1 MATNNLNFDILT
13 DKTAKFIISKFKRKL
28 PKKDEYLIRLVT
40 ELDLIIR
47 KNIYSHLLQVVEI
60 LDLIPDIP
68 HIIRGS
74 SGSSLVCYC
83 LGISPFDPVKEK
95 VSFARFLNDKR
106 ENLPDVDMDFPYNRR
121 DEVFSRIEKK
131 WPGCI
136 ARISNHLH
144 YKEKSALREAFRM
157 MGHNKMIPKHQLS
170 YNYIPEWTQDI
181 KKLTKDLLGDF
192 RGYSLH
198 CGGIIIYPNGVPKDL
213 LLKNNNVKTKTHN
226 QIKDDKRDVEKK
238 GLFKIDILSIR
249 GLAQLLDVDDKQLD
263 KYPETD
269 DKITLLF
276 ETGNNLGLTFA
287 ESPAMRK
294 VLSIVKP
301 KTIQDVALC
310 LALIRP
316 AAAGNGRK
324 NGALAR
330 ASMGQSAIDIIYDDD
345 AIQYIKKIT
354 KSTDGEADMY
364 RKAFAKNKKKKLEF
378 FNKMLGQFGYKDNSI
393 SYINNNLAQLQKYS
407 FCKSHALSYAKLVWA
422 LAYQKV
428 YQPKKFWVSTLNH
441 CHSMYKSWVHFNQAK
456 SSGIKLTLGKKPWKL
471 IDNTLVSINSNQ
483 DDLVTNTMKIKRTK
497 RHNVSGLTLK
507 TSSSKDS
514 IFQFKNFGYWLSDE
528 FIPDMYLL
536 ISSENDYPK
545 RVKFKG
551 LIACGRIYP
560 KYGGRTFITIGYD
573 NNRFLDI
580 TINGI
585 VPYHQYHWIEGEGYL
600 QNYLDDYYKNNN
612 KAYLIQ
618 KTKLLKKGIKNN
630 ALMVNVTQKSFGWL

>member
-1 MATNNLNFDILT
+1 MQQINYNFDIL
-13 DKTAKFIISKFKRKL
+13 DSNEGKLLMSKFVRKL
-28 PKKDEYLIRLVT
+28 PKKEEYLFRLVI
-40 ELDLIIR
+40 ELDLIIK
-47 KNIYSHLLQVVEI
+47 KNLIPHLLQVISI
-60 LDLIPDIP
+60 LELVRDIP

-121 DEVFSRIEKK
+121 DEVFQRIENK

-144 YKEKSALREAFRM
+144 YKEKSALREAFRQK
-157 MGHNKMIPKHQLS
+157 GYRKLIPKNKLS
-170 YNYIPEWTQDI
+170 YDFIPEWKDEI
-181 KKLTKDLLGDF
+181 KQITKDLLGDF

-198 CGGIIIYPNGVPKDL
+198 CGGIVIYPNGVPKDL
-213 LLKNNNVKTKTHN
+213 LLENTKTKN
-226 QIKDDKRDVEKK
+226 QIKDDKRDIEKK
-238 GLFKIDILSIR
+238 GQFKIDILSNR
-249 GLAQLLDVDDKQLD
+249 GLAQLLDISKMDLLD
-263 KYPETD
+263 YPEND
-269 DKITLLF
+269 KKITLLF

-294 VLSIVKP
+294 VLAIVKP
-301 KTIQDVALC
+301 KNIQDVAMC

-330 ASMGQSAIDIIYDDD
+330 AAMGQSTIDIIYDDD
-345 AIQYIKKIT
+345 AIEYIKKIT
-354 KSTDGEADMY
+354 KSNDGDADMY
-364 RKAFAKNKKKKLEF
+364 RKAFAKKKYKKLEF
-378 FNKMLGQFGYKDNSI
+378 FNKMLSQFGYQDNKI
-393 SYINNNLAQLQKYS
+393 SYINNNLSQLQKYS

-471 IDNTLVSINSNQ
+471 VKNTLVSIHSNQ
-483 DDLVTNTMKIKRTK
+483 DDLVTNTMKIKRNK
-497 RHNVSGLTLK
+497 RNKVLGLTIK
-507 TSSSKDS
+507 DSSSKNS
-514 IFQFKNFGYWLSDE
+514 IFQFKNFGYWLSKE
-528 FIPDMYLL
+528 FIPDMYLR
-536 ISSENDYPK
+536 ISTEETFPK
-545 RVKFKG
+545 RVLFKG

-573 NNRFLDI
+573 NNRFVDI

-585 VPYHQYHWIEGEGYL
+585 VPYHQYHWVQGEGYL
-600 QNYLDDYYKNNN
+600 QNYLDDYYKNND
-612 KAYLIQ
+612 KEYLIE

-630 ALMVNVTQKSFGWL
+630 ALMINVIQKSFGWL